1 MPSERVTEWERE
13 RCVIRPAPL
22 ASSKAVWAAG
32 TDAGAGLGPSNF
44 NMGGASYQISGSG
57 RSDKN
62 ATKSRN
68 SRIIVQIGTTKTK
81 TLHARY
87 KIGPA

>member
-1 MPSERVTEWERE
+1 MGERE

-22 ASSKAVWAAG
+22 ASPKAVWAG
-32 TDAGAGLGPSNF
+32 TDAGAGLGPCNF

-57 RSDKN
+57 CSDKN
-62 ATKSRN
+62 ATESRN
-68 SRIIVQIGTTKTK
+68 CRIIVQIGIGTTKTK

-87 KIGPA
+87 KIGPT

>member
-1 MPSERVTEWERE
+1 MGE

-22 ASSKAVWAAG
+22 ASSKAVLPW
-32 TDAGAGLGPSNF
+32 TDAGAGLGPCNF

-57 RSDKN
+57 CSDKN

-68 SRIIVQIGTTKTK
+68 SRIIVQGWAKV
-81 TLHARY
+81 RFP
-87 KIGPA
+87 GSVNMW